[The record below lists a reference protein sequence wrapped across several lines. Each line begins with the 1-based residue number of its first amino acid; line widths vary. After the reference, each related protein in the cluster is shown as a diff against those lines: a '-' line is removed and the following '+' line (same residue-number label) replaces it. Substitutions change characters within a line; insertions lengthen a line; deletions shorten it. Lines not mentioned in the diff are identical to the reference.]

1 MMKMS
6 LKMKINTIISSFSFA
21 AAALLPLAAS
31 GQNLDPTVEVS
42 RAYEGKL
49 MEVHKPQLEMAVPDS
64 VLRFDLDFDY
74 SVTDKPYKGAYEF
87 SPYTVDMRPSPTV
100 YEWKKF
106 RLKAGAGYQ
115 PHPVFDMVWTP
126 KFKTDAFRMKVYA
139 SHNSFIGNYWKM
151 VQPAPGE
158 SVAVMDGI
166 RGDKDAK
173 WHGHDLSTKAGVDG
187 VYDWRNGRLD
197 FGVSYDG
204 IHQSDNAL
212 REISRAYN
220 AFEGRLGLAS
230 KRNDE
235 GFIYKAGAYYGY
247 GRDAVI
253 DARDGDSGLVV
264 GEFGLNAELGRIFAG
279 GNRFFV
285 EVGFDYASADDGNI
299 YAADDGE
306 IYFMGKHSGADTD
319 IAPHYVI
326 ENDRWHVDLGVRL
339 SMAFSNSMYT
349 DVIRSTW
356 PIYPDVRIEFK
367 AVPDAMK
374 IYLDLGG
381 DSGYNSYSDILNY
394 NRRLNQTSVL
404 PSHDL
409 MDISSENINAAL
421 GLQGRIGPRFSYDLR
436 GGYVNCDNV
445 LLDGV
450 KYMDASDGLA
460 SVFGYGSYQKA
471 FAAADWALDA
481 ESFKFDGAVEYSY
494 FIDGPSGLSKGL
506 LLPASLTGD
515 ISFAYIWKKR
525 LNLGLDCDF
534 SSAREGQMRVDTPF
548 PSGETVVMP
557 VRVPGYADLGVNVE
571 YAVNRKFSVWA
582 RGGNLLNMTVQRS
595 LLYAEKGPYF
605 TAGIC
610 LNL

>member
-1 MMKMS
+1 MK
-6 LKMKINTIISSFSFA
+6 KNTFISSFLLA
-21 AAALLPLAAS
+21 AAALLPFAAS

-87 SPYTVDMRPSPTV
+87 SPYTVEMRPSPTV

-106 RLKAGAGYQ
+106 YLKAGAGYQ
-115 PHPVFDMVWTP
+115 LHPVFDMAWSP
-126 KFKTDAFRMKVYA
+126 KFKSDAFRMNVYA

-158 SVAVMDGI
+158 EVADIDRV

-173 WHGHDLSTKAGVDG
+173 WHGYDLSTKAGVEG
-187 VYDWRNGRLD
+187 VYDWKNGR
-197 FGVSYDG
+197 FGFDLSYDG
-204 IHQSDNAL
+204 IHQSDNAF
-212 REISRAYN
+212 REMARGYN

-235 GFIYKAGAYYGY
+235 GFIYKAGAYYRY
-247 GRDAVI
+247 GKDVLRNSDKY
-253 DARDGDSGLVV
+253 DGGLLT

-279 GNRFFV
+279 GNRFFA
-285 EVGFDYASADDGNI
+285 EIGFDMATADDGNI

-306 IYFMGKHSGADTD
+306 IYFMGKYSGADTD
-319 IAPHYVI
+319 IVPHYI
-326 ENDRWHVDLGVRL
+326 FDLDRWYIDLGVRL

-356 PIYPDVRIEFK
+356 PLYPDVRIEFK

-381 DSGYNSYSDILNY
+381 DSKYNSYSDILNS

-404 PSHDL
+404 PRHDL
-409 MDISSENINAAL
+409 MDVSSEKINAAL

-436 GGYVNCDNV
+436 GGYVSYGNA

-450 KYMDASDGLA
+450 KFIDDSAELA
-460 SVFGYGSYQKA
+460 PVFGYGSYQRA
-471 FAAADWALDA
+471 FAAADWSLDA
-481 ESFKFDGAVEYSY
+481 ENFRFNGSVDYSY
-494 FIDGPSGLSKGL
+494 FTDGDHEVTGGL
-506 LLPASLTGD
+506 LLPASLTGE
-515 ISFAYIWKKR
+515 IAFTYIWKKR
-525 LNLGLDCDF
+525 LNLGLDCGF
-534 SSAREGQMRVDTPF
+534 SSAREGQIRVVTPYS
-548 PSGETVVMP
+548 SGDAVVMP
-557 VRVPGYADLGVNVE
+557 ARVPGYADLGVNAE

-582 RGGNLLNMTVQRS
+582 RGGNLLGMTIQRN